1 MKLKYKDLLG
11 IEQLNRAEIT
21 GILDQAAGF
30 RQVLDRPIPVVPAL
44 RGKTIVNLFFEP
56 STRTSTSFALAAKRL
71 SADSVAFSLS
81 ASSVSK
87 GETLLDTARTIE
99 AMRIDGVVIRHSM
112 AGAPHFLAQRLKAF
126 VVNAGDGCHEH
137 PTQGLLDTFTIRER
151 LGRIEGLKVLI
162 VGDIAHSRVA
172 RSDIL
177 AFRKLGAKVFLCAPP
192 TLLPADADAL
202 GCPVFYRL
210 DHILQEVDV
219 VNVLRLQLE
228 RQERGLLPSLREY
241 RQFYGL
247 TRERVAQ
254 AKPGLVVM
262 HPGPMNRGVEIDAE
276 VADGPQSVILD
287 QVHNGVAVRMAVLYQ
302 LAGGDDGA
310 GQ

>member
-1 MKLKYKDLLG
+1 
-11 IEQLNRAEIT
+11 
-21 GILDQAAGF
+21 
-30 RQVLDRPIPVVPAL
+30 
-44 RGKTIVNLFFEP
+44 
-56 STRTSTSFALAAKRL
+56 
-71 SADSVAFSLS
+71 
-81 ASSVSK
+81 VSK

>member
-1 MKLKYKDLLG
+1 MKLKSKDLLG

-71 SADSVAFSLS
+71 SADSVAFSLG

-137 PTQGLLDTFTIRER
+137 PTQALLDTFTIRQR

-241 RQFYGL
+241 RQLYGL

-254 AKPGLVVM
+254 ARDGLVVM

-302 LAGGDDGA
+302 LAGGED
-310 GQ
+310 Q

>member
-1 MKLKYKDLLG
+1 MKLKSKDLLG
-11 IEQLNRAEIT
+11 IEQLSREEIT
-21 GILDQAAGF
+21 AILDQAANF
-30 RQVLDRPIPVVPAL
+30 RKVLDRPIPAVPAL
-44 RGKTIVNLFFEP
+44 RGKTIVNLFFEA

-71 SADSVAFSLS
+71 SADCVAFSLGT
-81 ASSVSK
+81 SSVAK

-99 AMRIDGVVIRHSM
+99 AMRIDGVVIRHSL
-112 AGAPHFLAQRLKAF
+112 AGAPHFLARRLKAF

-137 PTQGLLDTFTIRER
+137 PTQALLDTFTIRQT
-151 LGRIEGLKVLI
+151 LGKVEGLKVLI

-192 TLLPADADAL
+192 TLLPADVDAL

-210 DHILQEVDV
+210 DHILCEVDV

-228 RQERGLLPSLREY
+228 RQQRGLLPSLREY
-241 RQFYGL
+241 RQLYGL
-247 TRERVAQ
+247 TQERVAQ
-254 AKPGLVVM
+254 ARPELVVM

-276 VADGPQSVILD
+276 VADAKQSVILD
-287 QVHNGVAVRMAVLYQ
+287 QVHNGVAVRMAVLYM
-302 LAGGDDGA
+302 LAGGDDAAKG
-310 GQ
+310 

>member
-11 IEQLNRAEIT
+11 IEQLNREEIL
-21 GILDQAAGF
+21 GILDQADGF

-44 RGKTIVNLFFEP
+44 RGKTIVNLFFEA

-71 SADSVAFSLS
+71 SADSVAFSLG

-137 PTQGLLDTFTIRER
+137 PTQALLDTFTIRQR

-202 GCPVFYRL
+202 GCPVFYQL

-241 RQFYGL
+241 RQLYGV

>member
-11 IEQLNRAEIT
+11 IEQLNRAEIL

-56 STRTSTSFALAAKRL
+56 STRTATSFALAAKRL
-71 SADSVAFSLS
+71 SADSVAFSLN

-112 AGAPHFLAQRLKAF
+112 AGASHFLAQRLKAF

-137 PTQGLLDTFTIRER
+137 PTQALLDTFTIRER

-210 DHILQEVDV
+210 DHILKEVDV

-241 RQFYGL
+241 RQLYGV

-254 AKPGLVVM
+254 ARPGLVVM

>member
-1 MKLKYKDLLG
+1 MKLTSKDLLG
-11 IEQLNRAEIT
+11 IEQLSREEIT
-21 GILDQAAGF
+21 AILDQAANF
-30 RQVLDRPIPVVPAL
+30 RHVLDRPIPVVPAL

-71 SADSVAFSLS
+71 SADSVAFSLG

-99 AMRIDGVVIRHSM
+99 AMRIDGVVIRHSL
-112 AGAPHFLAQRLKAF
+112 AGAPHFLARRLKAF

-137 PTQGLLDTFTIRER
+137 PTQALLDTFTIRQT
-151 LGRIEGLKVLI
+151 LGKVEGLKVLI

-177 AFRKLGAKVFLCAPP
+177 AFRKLGARVFLCAPP
-192 TLLPADADAL
+192 TLLPADVDAL

-210 DHILQEVDV
+210 DHILREVDV

-228 RQERGLLPSLREY
+228 RQQRGLLPSLREY
-241 RQFYGL
+241 RQLYGL
-247 TRERVAQ
+247 TQERVAQ
-254 AKPGLVVM
+254 ARPELVVM

-276 VADGPQSVILD
+276 VADAKQSVILD
-287 QVHNGVAVRMAVLYQ
+287 QVHNGVAVRMAVLYM
-302 LAGGDDGA
+302 LAGGDDAAKG
-310 GQ
+310 